1 MPEMHR
7 MVYVS
12 LVLRT
17 LGSEMQDKI
26 QNAWNLRAMWDTVCA
41 INLRK
46 ESSEL
51 W

>member
-26 QNAWNLRAMWDTVCA
+26 QNAWNLRAMWDTVRA